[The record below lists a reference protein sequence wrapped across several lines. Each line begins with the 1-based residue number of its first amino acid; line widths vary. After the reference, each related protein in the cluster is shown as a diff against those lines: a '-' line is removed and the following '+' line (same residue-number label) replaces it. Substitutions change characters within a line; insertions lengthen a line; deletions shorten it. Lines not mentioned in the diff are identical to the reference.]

1 MIALF
6 TLVGSGSI
14 APTVVCAIV
23 AFSQVGN
30 SSIDLSLSSYPDLR
44 LAASDDLVRSGQ
56 EPILVPLV
64 AWTGLPALPAGVAVK
79 INKLKRDRGRR

>member
-6 TLVGSGSI
+6 TLVGSGCI

-30 SSIDLSLSSYPDLR
+30 SSIDLSLSSYSDLR

-56 EPILVPLV
+56 EPIFVPLV
-64 AWTGLPALPAGVAVK
+64 TWTGLPALPAGVAVK